1 MKKIFAFAALAV
13 ATVAGAAFAAEG
25 YSIGVRGGSGKVKTP
40 ITSTITVTA
49 TGAYHINKEYPHK
62 VLLTAPDGVTI
73 ESPKVMGVIASE
85 TTLTFTVVSTLDAAG
100 TKGIGGEV
108 KFATCTDTSCV
119 PSVEKVTVNVKAE

>member
-13 ATVAGAAFAAEG
+13 VTVAGAAFAAEG
-25 YSIGVRGGSGKVKTP
+25 YSIAVRGGSGKVNAP

-49 TGAYHINKEYPHK
+49 SGEFHINKEYPHK
-62 VLLTAPDGVTI
+62 VLLTAPDGVTV
-73 ESPKVMGVIASE
+73 ESAKVMGVVASE
-85 TTLTFTVVSTLDAAG
+85 TALTFTVVSTLAAAG

-108 KFATCTDTSCV
+108 KFATCTTNSCV